1 MTNGFVGPVKSH
13 YTKQDDGVLY
23 IQGYNIEENSFNFN
37 GIKYVTLEFHKK
49 QSKSCLRE
57 GDLLTIQ
64 TGDVGLT
71 SYVQSEL
78 TGSNCHALIITRFKK
93 DKYIPKF
100 FSYYLNS
107 HKGRI
112 RLKEIETGT
121 TMKHINVGDMVQFL
135 VPYPPTKAE
144 QTAIANALSD
154 ADALIQSLTH
164 LIAKKRQIKQGT
176 MQTLLNP
183 YENGRLKAGWVV
195 KKLGS
200 CLQTAPDY
208 GINAPAAPFSLLLPK
223 YIRITDISENGQYLN
238 ENCVSVNHPCSHEY
252 FLQDGELVFARTG
265 ASVGK
270 TYLYDKNDGKLVFAG
285 FLIRIKP
292 DKEKLNSLYFKYY
305 TQTVL
310 YWNWVVVNS
319 MRTGQPGINGK
330 EYSNLPIYIPSSIDE
345 QTRIA
350 TILSGMDAEI
360 AVLETKL
367 AKYRHIKQGMMQN
380 LLTGRIRLVKP
391 GSNTGAVA

>member
-1 MTNGFVGPVKSH
+1 LLMKYSTLISINLSVNNPEIS
-13 YTKQDDGVLY
+13 YTLSNQKEWRSY
-23 IQGYNIEENSFNFN
+23 
-37 GIKYVTLEFHKK
+37 
-49 QSKSCLRE
+49 SKSVASL
-57 GDLLTIQ
+57 GVQANIGTKDIKQ
-64 TGDVGLT
+64 GL
-71 SYVQSEL
+71 
-78 TGSNCHALIITRFKK
+78 
-93 DKYIPKF
+93 IP
-100 FSYYLNS
+100 L
-107 HKGRI
+107 
-112 RLKEIETGT
+112 
-121 TMKHINVGDMVQFL
+121 
-135 VPYPPTKAE
+135 PPTKAE
-144 QTAIANALSD
+144 QTSIANALSD
-154 ADALIQSLTH
+154 ADALIQSLTR

-270 TYLYDKNDGKLVFAG
+270 TYLYDKKDGKLVFAG

-360 AVLETKL
+360 AALEAKL

-391 GSNTGAVA
+391 ESNTGAVA